1 MTSLTLPLVFD
12 LSQVQLTD
20 QQFYQLCINNP
31 DIPLERNAQGALIV
45 MPPVGGDSGNYEMEL
60 GTDLAIWNR
69 QTQLGK
75 VFSSST

>member
-31 DIPLERNAQGALIV
+31 DIPLERNAQGA
-45 MPPVGGDSGNYEMEL
+45 
-60 GTDLAIWNR
+60 
-69 QTQLGK
+69 
-75 VFSSST
+75 